1 LGASALWGIK
11 RPREQLEIDMTLVK
25 ALAVPAPATVKLVH
39 PAPRQQRKVTWL
51 VVSIATAG
59 SLAGLAVILWR
70 VIPGAPVHYVT
81 EPAALGPIV
90 RTVTASGTVNPV
102 ITVQVGTYVSGVVQ
116 ERFCDYNTEVKKDQ
130 LCAKID
136 PRLYEPVVEQG
147 AANLAVAKAQ
157 LEKDVAGLAYA
168 KATYERNQA
177 LLAKQAVSQDAVDS
191 LKSLYDQAEAQVAL
205 DQANISLRA
214 AELKAANV
222 NLDYTNI
229 RSPVDGTVVSR
240 NVEMGQTVA
249 ASFQTPTLFLIAT
262 DLTKMQ
268 VDTNVS
274 ESDVGALK
282 IDDKVDFTVE
292 SFAQRRFEGTMVQIR
307 QAPQTIQNVVT
318 FDAVVGAPN
327 PDLLLKPGMTAT
339 VRLVTDRRDNVLRV
353 SSQAIRYVPSGG
365 GVSAS
370 TGVSGGARI
379 FVLRDGQPLPLTVET
394 GLDDDSYVEI
404 TKGDLRPGDEVV
416 SSEQVATAL
425 AVPPNQQ
432 AAPKAPRL

>member
-1 LGASALWGIK
+1 MTPAKVIPLPEPVTIKLTRPALK
-11 RPREQLEIDMTLVK
+11 HK
-25 ALAVPAPATVKLVH
+25 ARWLA
-39 PAPRQQRKVTWL
+39 
-51 VVSIATAG
+51 VSIAVG
-59 SLAGLAVILWR
+59 VSLAGAALILWQLM
-70 VIPGAPVHYVT
+70 PGSPVQYLT
-81 EPAALGPIV
+81 EPAALGSIV

-116 ERFCDYNTEVKKDQ
+116 ERFCDYNTAVKKGQ

-136 PRLYEPVVEQG
+136 PRLYEPVVEQN

-157 LEKDVAGLAYA
+157 LDKDVAGLAYA
-168 KATYERNQA
+168 KTTYDRNQT
-177 LLAKQAVSQDAVDS
+177 LLVKQAVSQDTVDS
-191 LKSLYDQAEAQVAL
+191 LKSLYDQAAAQVAL

-262 DLTKMQ
+262 DLTNMQ

-282 IDDKVDFTVE
+282 IDGKVDFTVE
-292 SFAQRRFEGTMVQIR
+292 SFAQRRFDGTMVQIR

-318 FDAVVGAPN
+318 YDAVIGAPN
-327 PDLLLKPGMTAT
+327 PELLLKPGMTAT

-353 SSQAIRYVPSGG
+353 PSQAIRYVPSGSTSPASNNMNILG
-365 GVSAS
+365 GV
-370 TGVSGGARI
+370 RI
-379 FVLRDGQPLPLTVET
+379 FVLRDGQATPLAVDT

-404 TKGDLRPGDEVV
+404 TKGDLKAGDEVI
-416 SSEQVATAL
+416 SGEQVATGQAG
-425 AVPPNQQ
+425 APSQR
-432 AAPKAPRL
+432 AAPRAPRL

>member
-1 LGASALWGIK
+1 
-11 RPREQLEIDMTLVK
+11 MTPVK
-25 ALAVPAPATVKLVH
+25 ILAAPAPITVKLTH
-39 PAPRQQRKVTWL
+39 PASKRKMTWI
-51 VVSIATAG
+51 VVLIAIG
-59 SLAGLAVILWR
+59 VSLAGAALILWKLM
-70 VIPGAPVHYVT
+70 PGSPVQYLT
-81 EPAALGPIV
+81 EPAALGSIV

-116 ERFCDYNTEVKKDQ
+116 ERFCDYNTEVKKGQ

-136 PRLYEPVVEQG
+136 PRLYEPVVEQD

-157 LEKDVAGLAYA
+157 LDKDLAGLAYA
-168 KATYERNQA
+168 KTAYDRNQT

-191 LKSLYDQAEAQVAL
+191 LKSLYDQAVAQVAL
-205 DQANISLRA
+205 DKANISLRE

-262 DLTKMQ
+262 DLTNMQ

-282 IDDKVDFTVE
+282 IDGKVDFTVE
-292 SFAQRRFEGTMVQIR
+292 SFAQRRFDGTMVQIR

-318 FDAVVGAPN
+318 YDAVIGAPN
-327 PDLLLKPGMTAT
+327 PELLLKPGMTAT
-339 VRLVTDRRDNVLRV
+339 VRLVTDHRDNVLRV
-353 SSQAIRYVPSGG
+353 PSQAIRYVPSGSTSAPSNNIAILG
-365 GVSAS
+365 GV
-370 TGVSGGARI
+370 RI
-379 FVLRDGQPLPLTVET
+379 FVLRDGRPTPLAIET
-394 GLDDDSYVEI
+394 GLDDDNYVEI
-404 TKGDLRPGDEVV
+404 TKGDLKAGDEVI
-416 SSEQVATAL
+416 SGEQVVTDRAGA
-425 AVPPNQQ
+425 PNQR
-432 AAPKAPRL
+432 AAPRAPRL

>member
-1 LGASALWGIK
+1 
-11 RPREQLEIDMTLVK
+11 MTPIK
-25 ALAVPAPATVKLVH
+25 ALAVPVPVTDKLTH
-39 PAPRQQRKVTWL
+39 PVPKRKMTWL
-51 VVSIATAG
+51 VVSVAIG
-59 SLAGLAVILWR
+59 VSLTGAALILWR
-70 VIPGAPVHYVT
+70 LMPGSPVRYLA
-81 EPAALGPIV
+81 EPAALGSIV

-116 ERFCDYNTEVKKDQ
+116 ERFCDYNTEVKKGQ

-136 PRLYEPVVEQG
+136 PRLYEPVVEQD

-157 LEKDVAGLAYA
+157 FDKDVAGLAYA
-168 KATYERNQA
+168 KATYDRNQA

-191 LKSLYDQAEAQVAL
+191 LKSLYDQAQAQVAL

-353 SSQAIRYVPSGG
+353 PSQAIRYVLSG
-365 GVSAS
+365 STILAS
-370 TGVSGGARI
+370 DNVAVLGGARI
-379 FVLRDGQPLPLTVET
+379 YVLRDGRPVPLAVET
-394 GLDDDSYVEI
+394 GLDDDTYVEI
-404 TKGDLRPGDEVV
+404 MKGDLKPGDEVV
-416 SSEQVATAL
+416 SGEQAATGPA
-425 AVPPNQQ
+425 AAPNQQ
-432 AAPKAPRL
+432 AAPRAPRL

>member
-1 LGASALWGIK
+1 MA
-11 RPREQLEIDMTLVK
+11 PVK
-25 ALAVPAPATVKLVH
+25 VVAVPAPVTVQLTH
-39 PAPRQQRKVTWL
+39 PALKRKAPWL
-51 VVSIATAG
+51 VVSIAVG
-59 SLAGLAVILWR
+59 VLLAGAALILWKLM
-70 VIPGAPVHYVT
+70 PGSPVQYLT
-81 EPAALGPIV
+81 EPAALGSIV

-116 ERFCDYNTEVKKDQ
+116 ERFCDYNTAVKKGQ

-136 PRLYEPVVEQG
+136 PRLYEPVVEQD

-157 LEKDVAGLAYA
+157 LDKDLAGLAYA
-168 KATYERNQA
+168 KTAYDRNQT

-191 LKSLYDQAEAQVAL
+191 LKSLYDQAAAQVAL

-262 DLTKMQ
+262 DLTNMQ

-282 IDDKVDFTVE
+282 IDGKVDFTVE
-292 SFAQRRFEGTMVQIR
+292 SFAQRRFDGTMVQIR

-318 FDAVVGAPN
+318 YDAVIGAPN
-327 PDLLLKPGMTAT
+327 PELLLKPGMTAT

-353 SSQAIRYVPSGG
+353 PSQAIRYVPSGSTSPASNNIVILG
-365 GVSAS
+365 GV
-370 TGVSGGARI
+370 RI
-379 FVLRDGQPLPLTVET
+379 FVLRDGRPAPLAVET
-394 GLDDDSYVEI
+394 GLDDDNYVEI
-404 TKGDLRPGDEVV
+404 TKGDLKAGDEVI
-416 SSEQVATAL
+416 SGEQIVTGL
-425 AVPPNQQ
+425 AGAPNQR
-432 AAPKAPRL
+432 AAPRAPRL

>member
-1 LGASALWGIK
+1 V
-11 RPREQLEIDMTLVK
+11 EINVTPVK
-25 ALAVPAPATVKLVH
+25 ILAAPVTVKLTH
-39 PAPRQQRKVTWL
+39 PASRRKVTWI
-51 VVSIATAG
+51 VVSIVVAVSVAG
-59 SLAGLAVILWR
+59 AALIFGKLV
-70 VIPGAPVHYVT
+70 PGSPVQYLT
-81 EPAALGPIV
+81 EPAALGSIV

-116 ERFCDYNTEVKKDQ
+116 ERFCDYNTAVKKGQ

-136 PRLYEPVVEQG
+136 PRLYEPVVEQN

-157 LEKDVAGLAYA
+157 LDKDVAGLAYA
-168 KATYERNQA
+168 KTTYDRNLT

-191 LKSLYDQAEAQVAL
+191 LKSLYDQAAAQVAL

-262 DLTKMQ
+262 DLTNMQ

-282 IDDKVDFTVE
+282 VDGKVDFTVE
-292 SFAQRRFEGTMVQIR
+292 SFAQRRFDGTMVQIR

-318 FDAVVGAPN
+318 YDAVIGAPN
-327 PDLLLKPGMTAT
+327 PELLLKPGMTAT
-339 VRLVTDRRDNVLRV
+339 VRLVTDHRDNVLRV
-353 SSQAIRYVPSGG
+353 PSQAIRYVPSGSTSPSSNNIDILG
-365 GVSAS
+365 GV
-370 TGVSGGARI
+370 RI
-379 FVLRDGQPLPLTVET
+379 FVLRDGRATPLAVET

-404 TKGDLRPGDEVV
+404 TKGDLKAGDEVI
-416 SSEQVATAL
+416 SGEQVVTSL
-425 AVPPNQQ
+425 AGAPNQR
-432 AAPKAPRL
+432 AAPRAPRL